1 MLKII
6 YFLDYIRIMFR
17 LSLIG
22 LLFVSFVNSNEVVF
36 NEIVEKDDKSVE
48 ISFLLERVSLVKS
61 YSLNNPSRLV
71 LDIYDTQLKDE
82 INVSYNYPIK
92 KIRSISEGDTSRI
105 VVDLY
110 ENVFWEKPTQVQTK
124 NGVILKVVTKRIKN
138 LKNSIRD
145 IVIAIDAGHGG
156 KYPGAVGPNN
166 ILEKDV
172 TLLIA
177 KELERTLRDT
187 SGYYPVMIRSN
198 DETIDLNSRYQEAR
212 KKGADAFISIH
223 ADGFRLESV
232 KGASVFIWSDEASST
247 VARNLSEKQRK
258 RIQADIKNLKDDDF
272 NEDRARNNYP
282 EMYKNKIDQ
291 SRILGTKILDQ
302 LKRDPYTK
310 IHKKNVEYADF
321 RVLKSVD
328 IPSVLVESGF
338 ITNPEDAA
346 RLKGKAGRRMI
357 ARSIFLG
364 IHNYFK
370 QEPISNTTIEMNP
383 DMVLYEI
390 QKGDVLSEI
399 SIRFGVTVDSIIK
412 LNNLNGQPIFP
423 GQILKINI

>member
-1 MLKII
+1 M
-6 YFLDYIRIMFR
+6 YR
-17 LSLIG
+17 LSLISF
-22 LLFVSFVNSNEVVF
+22 LFISFVNSNELTF
-36 NEIVEKDDKSVE
+36 NEVIEKDDKSVE
-48 ISFLLERVSLVKS
+48 ISFLLEKVSLIKS

-71 LDIYDTQLKDE
+71 LDIYDTKLKED
-82 INVSYNYPIK
+82 INISYNYPIK

-105 VVDLY
+105 VIDLY
-110 ENVFWEKPTQVQTK
+110 ENIFWEKPIQVQTK
-124 NGVILKVVTKRIKN
+124 NGVMLTLVTKRIKN

-291 SRILGTKILDQ
+291 SQILGTKILEQ

-310 IHKKNVEYADF
+310 IHKQNVEYADF

-370 QEPISNTTIEMNP
+370 QEPIFNTTIEMNP